1 MTNTLTWEFQPIQ
14 LPKVNAHLLSAL
26 SLFIICLM
34 FFTMI
39 HPVLA
44 YHCKPEEK
52 ALDAALVAL
61 GAATAAYV
69 LALLTMGLIGVAIA
83 AAFHLAAV
91 MAVDACQAG
100 LDRCN
105 NDGKHS
111 PVASGGCNS
120 GGCG

>member
-1 MTNTLTWEFQPIQ
+1 MTNTLTWDIKPIQ
-14 LPKVNAHLLSAL
+14 LPKVNANLLSAL
-26 SLFIICLM
+26 SLFIMCLM

-44 YHCKPEEK
+44 FHCGPEEK

-61 GAATAAYV
+61 GSATAAYV
-69 LALLTMGLIGVAIA
+69 VALLTAGFVGVAIA
-83 AAFHLAAV
+83 AGFHLAAT
-91 MAVDACQAG
+91 MAVDACQAA

-105 NDGKHS
+105 NDGRHN
-111 PVASGGCNS
+111 PASGGCDS